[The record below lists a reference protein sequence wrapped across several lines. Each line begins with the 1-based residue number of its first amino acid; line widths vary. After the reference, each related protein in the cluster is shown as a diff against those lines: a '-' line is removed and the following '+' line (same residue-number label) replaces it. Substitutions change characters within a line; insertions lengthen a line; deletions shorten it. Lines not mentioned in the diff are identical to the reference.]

1 MLCLT
6 VLPILGLWAYTVYTL
21 ADIIEAKNE
30 NESVNKSFDDLHPF
44 FTYCNCILFHISFAL
59 VCYRQEVLLSS
70 ALSLVNWS
78 TIFRK
83 NAI

>member
-30 NESVNKSFDDLHPF
+30 NESVK
-44 FTYCNCILFHISFAL
+44 
-59 VCYRQEVLLSS
+59 
-70 ALSLVNWS
+70 
-78 TIFRK
+78 
-83 NAI
+83 

>member
-30 NESVNKSFDDLHPF
+30 NESVIYDNELVMNNNESVLRINK
-44 FTYCNCILFHISFAL
+44 FHEISPSTAFQARA
-59 VCYRQEVLLSS
+59 VTGRLLCMQR
-70 ALSLVNWS
+70 LE
-78 TIFRK
+78 
-83 NAI
+83 NAVRIPL